1 MDSRKRELITK
12 AIEDVRSFRFCS
24 PEDDPIEQT
33 AVTLG
38 YRYLVIQLQRLASP
52 ILSEAVASQLNAI
65 DVEVNSL
72 YSVFEAS
79 AELDALLPD
88 IESALEII
96 AEAENKIQGVYE
108 PGQEYTFYRDLS
120 SLLLAASRDILI
132 VDAYIDENVFN
143 LYVSKVSSSAT
154 VRILSNKIGPNS
166 QTVARMYA
174 KNRPLEMRSSADVHD
189 RTIFIDERGWVIG
202 QSIKDAAR
210 KKPTYLIELN
220 EPLLAAARD
229 VHQRIW
235 IAATVIV

>member
-1 MDSRKRELITK
+1 MFATQEKLLWTAGKRELITK
-12 AIEDVRSFRFCS
+12 VIKDVRSFRFCS

-38 YRYLVIQLQRLASP
+38 YRYLVIQFERLASP

-88 IESALEII
+88 IESALPEII

-120 SLLLAASRDILI
+120 SLLLAASRGHPHCRCLH
-132 VDAYIDENVFN
+132 
-143 LYVSKVSSSAT
+143 
-154 VRILSNKIGPNS
+154 R
-166 QTVARMYA
+166 
-174 KNRPLEMRSSADVHD
+174 
-189 RTIFIDERGWVIG
+189 
-202 QSIKDAAR
+202 
-210 KKPTYLIELN
+210 
-220 EPLLAAARD
+220 
-229 VHQRIW
+229 
-235 IAATVIV
+235 